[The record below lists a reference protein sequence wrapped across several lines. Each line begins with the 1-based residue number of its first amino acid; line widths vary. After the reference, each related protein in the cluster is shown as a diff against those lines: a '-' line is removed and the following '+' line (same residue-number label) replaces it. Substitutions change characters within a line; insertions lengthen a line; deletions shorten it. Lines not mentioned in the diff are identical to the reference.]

1 MNRWIKCATVPAMA
15 FALTACFDGSSG
27 GGSAPEGEMLE
38 KVGFA
43 EFVEGIFADP
53 NPNREPEQVNNKEF
67 VFNDQANDQAFDSLL

>member
-27 GGSAPEGEMLE
+27 GGAAQADEPLE
-38 KVGFA
+38 KVAFG
-43 EFVEGIFADP
+43 EFVEGIFANP
-53 NPNREPEQVNNKEF
+53 NPNREPEKVNNKEF